1 MGGGD
6 CKNET
11 KGEDVLL
18 IGMAASGL
26 DLMLQ
31 LQNVA
36 NRITISRKKPMHLTE
51 DAPLEQQQPVLPPK
65 TVLKDS
71 VKRFTSDGAEFIDG
85 SWQSFTTIVYAT
97 GEQSAFLATLRFED
111 SELKDR
117 SFYSLSLPLFL
128 PLLHQ
133 LISIGYR
140 YSFPFLSDDSGIH
153 IEDNFVQPL
162 YKHIINIEHPTMVFI
177 GLADLLGTFMIF
189 DLEV

>member
-85 SWQSFTTIVYAT
+85 SWQSFTTIIYAT
-97 GEQSAFLATLRFED
+97 GEHKVLFLATLRFED

-117 SFYSLSLPLFL
+117 SFYSLSPSFSPSLASTYINRLP
-128 PLLHQ
+128 
-133 LISIGYR
+133 I
-140 YSFPFLSDDSGIH
+140 
-153 IEDNFVQPL
+153 FVP
-162 YKHIINIEHPTMVFI
+162 
-177 GLADLLGTFMIF
+177 IF
-189 DLEV
+189 E